1 MDNICV
7 IIVDVTVKLAIV
19 VIASVVIA
27 ANNATATLALAK
39 TVKSQEK

>member
-1 MDNICV
+1 M
-7 IIVDVTVKLAIV
+7 KLAIV
-19 VIASVVIA
+19 LIASVVIA